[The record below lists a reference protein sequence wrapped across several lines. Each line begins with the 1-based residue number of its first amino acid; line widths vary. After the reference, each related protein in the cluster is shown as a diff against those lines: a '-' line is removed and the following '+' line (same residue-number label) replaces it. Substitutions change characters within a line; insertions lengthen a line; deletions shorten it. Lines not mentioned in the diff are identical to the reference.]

1 MTLHNEWVNV
11 SMQILPVGEEET
23 ALRQIDGVIAYIAST
38 GVKYLV
44 GPMETTME
52 GPYHQLMD
60 IVAQAQDLCFEEGAQ
75 RVVTIIKVDAKKTG
89 VTMDEKIKHYR

>member
-1 MTLHNEWVNV
+1 MNNEIVNV
-11 SMQILPVGEEET
+11 SLQILPIGEEEIS
-23 ALRQIDGVIAYIAST
+23 LERIDRVLEYIGST

-60 IVAQAQDLCFEEGAQ
+60 IVAKAQDICFKEGAG
-75 RVVTIIKVDAKKTG
+75 RVVSVIKVDAKKTG
-89 VTMDEKIKHYR
+89 VTMDEKIKKYR